1 MRTHLA
7 SLVEDYR
14 RHGAQTA
21 VVVYR
26 GNRHYATSY
35 ADLAAL
41 TGRFS
46 AELVRRNIGP
56 GERVV
61 IWGENSAEW
70 IAAFFGCL
78 LRGVI
83 AVPLDAAGSSEFAA
97 RVVADVAPKLIVG
110 DSALLKPLANAPP
123 RLEFADF
130 ANSLSETPLFT
141 VDSAVST
148 ETPLQ
153 IIFTSGTTSE
163 PKGIVHTHRNV
174 LASLGPIER
183 EIGKYLKYER
193 WVHPLRFLHS
203 LPLSHVFGQFMGLWV
218 PPLLAAEVHFESQLE
233 PARLIATIRRERISV
248 LAAVP
253 RVLELLRSHL
263 LLNSP
268 NLAAEIVAAQGDSA
282 WKKWW
287 RFRGVHRAFG
297 LKFWAIVCGG
307 ASLPSELEH
316 FWNTL
321 GFALIQG
328 YGLTET
334 AALVTL
340 NHPFKIGRG
349 TIGKPLPGRE
359 VRLGENGEILVRG
372 EMLSTANW
380 QGGKLQPRE
389 QEWLATG
396 DLAAQDASGELRFV
410 GRKNDVIVTA
420 AGMNI
425 HVADLESALGKQ
437 PGVRACVVVGCQA
450 AGGVEPVATVIFSG
464 TDEQLQTAVRAA
476 NEQLSEYQR
485 IRRWARW
492 PEMSFPYTPTG
503 KLLRRKVAEWACA
516 AVAGSGVAAVE
527 AGDALLRLIA
537 SVTGETPAKVSD
549 ASLLSED
556 LRLDSLGRV
565 QLQSALELQLGIE
578 LPDEALAGIATL
590 GELRQL
596 VGVQAAGAPGSVV
609 SGGAP
614 GPVPSLA
621 VESRATADEQ
631 VYPKWPWLRPIEW
644 LRVVFIEAVMQP
656 LVWLLAAPTVHRQ
669 TNELPNGPLL
679 LIANHISTYDAAL
692 VLYAL
697 PPKLRRRVA
706 IAMSGEM
713 LLAFRT
719 ARPQQEFR
727 LNFLGPVAYS
737 LITAL
742 FNVFPLARSSGYRR
756 SFAHAGEALDH
767 GYSVLIFPEGHRSE
781 DGSLQPFRPGIGL
794 LAIQS
799 RVGIL
804 PVGLKGLGEVK
815 KSKSGWFRSGK
826 LSIQV
831 GKLVSYDGSA
841 GPAELTRELEEIVG
855 RLVTGAH

>member
-7 SLVEDYR
+7 SLVEDFR
-14 RHGAQTA
+14 RHGGQTA
-21 VVVYR
+21 VVAYR
-26 GNRHYATSY
+26 GNRRYASSY
-35 ADLAAL
+35 GELATL

-46 AELVRRNIGP
+46 AELARREIGP
-56 GERVV
+56 DERVV
-61 IWGENSAEW
+61 LWGENSAEW
-70 IAAFFGCL
+70 IGAFFGCL

-83 AVPLDAAGSSEFAA
+83 AVPLDSAGAVEFAA

-110 DSALLKPLANAPP
+110 DSTLLRGLPDRPP
-123 RLEFADF
+123 RLAFADF
-130 ANSLSETPLFT
+130 ADFLPVEPLFT
-141 VDSAVST
+141 VAAAVSA

-163 PKGIVHTHRNV
+163 PKGVVHTHRNV
-174 LASLGPIER
+174 LASLASIER
-183 EIGKYLKYER
+183 EMGKYLKYER
-193 WVHPLRFLHS
+193 WVHPLRLLHS

-263 LLNSP
+263 LMNSP
-268 NLAAEIVAAQGDSA
+268 NLASEIIAAQGESA
-282 WKKWW
+282 GKKWW
-287 RFRGVHRAFG
+287 RFREVHRAFG

-307 ASLPSELEH
+307 ASLPSELEQ

-359 VRLGENGEILVRG
+359 VKLGENGEILVRG

-420 AGMNI
+420 SGMNI

-437 PGVRACVVVGCQA
+437 PGVRACVVIGCAA
-450 AGGVEPVATVIFSG
+450 AGGVEPVAAVIFSG
-464 TDEQLQTAVRAA
+464 SDEELQAAIRRA
-476 NEQLSEYQR
+476 NEELAEYQR

-516 AVAGSGVAAVE
+516 EMARSGRAEA
-527 AGDALLRLIA
+527 AGDPLLRLIA
-537 SVTGETPAKVSD
+537 SVTGGTPTNASD

-565 QLQSALELQLGIE
+565 QLQSLIEKQLGFE
-578 LPDEALAGIATL
+578 LPDDALAGVSTL
-590 GELRQL
+590 GELRAL
-596 VGVQAAGAPGSVV
+596 VGGTSGEAIAASRFDVGPAQISTGA
-609 SGGAP
+609 
-614 GPVPSLA
+614 
-621 VESRATADEQ
+621 RRTFDDEQ
-631 VYPKWPWLRPIEW
+631 VYPHWPWWRPVEW
-644 LRVVFIEAVMQP
+644 LRAAFIEAVMRP
-656 LVWLLAAPTVHRQ
+656 LVWLLAAPQVERETTH
-669 TNELPNGPLL
+669 LPDGPLL
-679 LIANHISTYDAAL
+679 LIANHASTYDAAL

-713 LLAFRT
+713 LLAFRKG
-719 ARPQQEFR
+719 RRQQEFR
-727 LNFLGPVAYS
+727 LSFLGPVAYF

-742 FNVFPLARSSGYRR
+742 FNVFPLPRSSGFRR
-756 SFAHAGEALDH
+756 SFAHAGDALDR

-781 DGSLQPFRPGIGL
+781 DGSLHPFRPGIGL

-804 PVGLKGLGEVK
+804 AVGLKGLGDMK
-815 KSKSGWFRSGK
+815 KNKSRWFRSEK
-826 LSIQV
+826 LSIHV
-831 GKLVSYDGSA
+831 GRIASLDEN
-841 GPAELTRELEEIVG
+841 AEPGKLTRELEQIVS